1 MHNLHGVEFL
11 AGITI
16 FIIAS
21 IAVYGIVEYIGGRKN
36 V

>member
-1 MHNLHGVEFL
+1 MHSLHGMEFL
-11 AGITI
+11 TGMAI